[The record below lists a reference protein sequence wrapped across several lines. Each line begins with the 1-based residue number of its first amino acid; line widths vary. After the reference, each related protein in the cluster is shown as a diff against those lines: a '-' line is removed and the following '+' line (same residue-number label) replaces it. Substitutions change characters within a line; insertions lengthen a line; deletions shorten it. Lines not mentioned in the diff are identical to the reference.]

1 MMLLPITLSA
11 AAAAAVLNFWLSTRI
26 GIVRRARL
34 VAHGDGGHDQLA
46 RRMRAQTNFVEY
58 TPFILI
64 LCAAIELAGR
74 GGLWLS
80 AVMAIYFLARVAH
93 AIGMDGD
100 GVPKTRQVGIAITF
114 LTLLGLA
121 VYAVLIAARVV

>member
-1 MMLLPITLSA
+1 MLLPITLSA

-26 GIVRRARL
+26 GLVRRASL
-34 VAHGDGGHDQLA
+34 IAHGDGGHELLA

-58 TPFILI
+58 TPFVLI

-74 GGLWLS
+74 GGLALS
-80 AVMAIYFLARVAH
+80 VVMAVYALARVAH
-93 AIGMDGD
+93 AIGMDRE
-100 GVPKTRQVGIAITF
+100 GVPRTRQIGIAVTV

-121 VYAVLIAARVV
+121 IYAALIAARVV

>member
-1 MMLLPITLSA
+1 MVLPITLCA
-11 AAAAAVLNFWLSTRI
+11 AAAAAILNFWLSTRV
-26 GIVRRARL
+26 GAVRRANL
-34 VAHGDGGHDQLA
+34 IAHGDGGNAQLG
-46 RRMRAQTNFVEY
+46 RRMRAHTNFVEY

>member
-1 MMLLPITLSA
+1 MVLPITLCA
-11 AAAAAVLNFWLSTRI
+11 AAAAAILNFWLSTRV
-26 GIVRRARL
+26 GAVRRANL
-34 VAHGDGGHDQLA
+34 IAHGDGGNAQLG
-46 RRMRAQTNFVEY
+46 RRMRAHTNFVEY

-74 GGLWLS
+74 GGLALS
-80 AVMAIYFLARVAH
+80 IVMAVYFLARIAH

-100 GVPKTRQVGIAITF
+100 AVPKTRVVGIAVTF

-121 VYAVLIAARVV
+121 IYAVLIAARIL